1 MKKKI
6 KMAVLFVVITILVF
20 LYAHIDKNRY
30 LYDTDTPSED
40 YVSTGVLLEG
50 ELITQTFVCEEEI
63 LDGINLKS
71 TIVGSAENVALEY
84 AVQDNGTNEII
95 GGTIQGTEI
104 KNNKFNKYKFQRI
117 SGTKGREYTII
128 LKATG
133 TDENNGISFYVD
145 PAENRQDTLFIKDQK
160 SQGTLVARTLSHRF
174 DLETFIVLLGFVAFV
189 TGFIKVLYKLF
200 K

>member
-6 KMAVLFVVITILVF
+6 KMAVLFVVITVLVF

-30 LYDTDTPSED
+30 LYDADTPSED
-40 YVSTGVLLEG
+40 YISTGVLLEG

-84 AVQDNGTNEII
+84 AVQDNETNEII
-95 GGTIQGTEI
+95 GGTIHGTEI

-128 LKATG
+128 LKTTG

-189 TGFIKVLYKLF
+189 TGFIEVLYKLF